1 MLGRVIEDDFNICM
15 NFWCWAH
22 ECSGEWVF
30 FSLFVAGKRMKKT
43 IETESLQMMM
53 RDCSIAVEIALLISQ
68 QLENFLCF
76 PFKSSRAFLLH
87 NYFPLAHV
95 NSSAINRRHCSMNH
109 GLCEAIEREI
119 FHVSSARGI
128 LKANFKFI
136 TFIKSHQVGG
146 RRQRDGGKKLCVKLL
161 LLLLSFFARSMTL
174 HPAFSQIHIMF
185 LGRLLV
191 LGNKRRKQ
199 VRGERL
205 SLFYSSLTLSLNS
218 FVCKTKLIFIRIINS
233 IFYFIYGFDRAR
245 ERFSSS
251 EPDSP

>member
-136 TFIKSHQVGG
+136 TFIKSHQVGR

-161 LLLLSFFARSMTL
+161 LLLLSFVFFRALDDFAPRIFTNSHHVPRS
-174 HPAFSQIHIMF
+174 PS
-185 LGRLLV
+185 RP
-191 LGNKRRKQ
+191 RKQ
-199 VRGERL
+199 ETKTSKGWTAVAL
-205 SLFYSSLTLSLNS
+205 LLLAHSLFKQFCL
-218 FVCKTKLIFIRIINS
+218 
-233 IFYFIYGFDRAR
+233 
-245 ERFSSS
+245 
-251 EPDSP
+251 